1 MPAAGRARTTHYEKD
16 GQTAVLKATE
26 TNTASVTFD
35 FDWSGLMEAGL
46 IIVAGLAVW
55 LAARFLIARI
65 VARAQRGGSLLNST
79 KLRWASPV
87 LRNVESKRRAQRAD
101 TIGALLRSAVTVSI
115 WTVVAIMVLD
125 VVGINIAPLLASV
138 GIVGIALGFGAREL
152 IRDAIA
158 GLFITIEDQYGIGD
172 VIEAGDTVG
181 TVDSVGI
188 RITRLVDE
196 RGVIWYIRNGDLA
209 KVGNRSQGSFVNP
222 EPAQPSP
229 AAATAPAAPAS
240 APAAPASAPAAPAS
254 SEGPKK

>member
-1 MPAAGRARTTHYEKD
+1 M
-16 GQTAVLKATE
+16 LKATE
-26 TNTASVTFD
+26 TQTASVTFGE
-35 FDWSGLMEAGL
+35 FDWSGLVEAGL
-46 IIVAGLAVW
+46 IIAAGLALW
-55 LAARFLIARI
+55 LAARFLIARV
-65 VARAQRGGSLLNST
+65 VARAQRGSSLLSSS
-79 KLRWASPV
+79 KMRWASPV
-87 LRNVESKRRAQRAD
+87 LRNVEGKRRAQRAD

-209 KVGNRSQGSFVNP
+209 KVGNRSQGNYVAPAP
-222 EPAQPSP
+222 EQAAGTATTAAVPVP
-229 AAATAPAAPAS
+229 AAAPASAAAQATAPAS
-240 APAAPASAPAAPAS
+240 APASASTPASD
-254 SEGPKK
+254 EGRNK